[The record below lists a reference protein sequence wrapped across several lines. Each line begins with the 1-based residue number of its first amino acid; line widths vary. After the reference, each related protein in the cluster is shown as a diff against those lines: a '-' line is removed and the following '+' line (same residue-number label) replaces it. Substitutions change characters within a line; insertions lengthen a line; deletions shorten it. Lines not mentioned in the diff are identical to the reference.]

1 MERVKNRKTIRSVP
15 KLRQKKEKKHMVKI
29 SMNVNI
35 SKVPKNPD
43 MFEFTISTPTLR
55 SQFRLPRVMVNKMR
69 VLIEKVLITK

>member
-1 MERVKNRKTIRSVP
+1 MA
-15 KLRQKKEKKHMVKI
+15 KI
-29 SMNVNI
+29 SMNINI

>member
-1 MERVKNRKTIRSVP
+1 MA
-15 KLRQKKEKKHMVKI
+15 KI

-35 SKVPKNPD
+35 SKIPKNPD

-69 VLIEKVLITK
+69 VLIEKVLIAK